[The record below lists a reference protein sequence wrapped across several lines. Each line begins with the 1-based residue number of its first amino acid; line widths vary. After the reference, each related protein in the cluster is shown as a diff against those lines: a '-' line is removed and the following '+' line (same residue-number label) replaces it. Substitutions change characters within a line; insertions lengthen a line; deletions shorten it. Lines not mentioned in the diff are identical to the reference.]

1 MSSPARAPVVELDF
15 LGLRAADAD
24 HTKSSSSC
32 SSIGGMETSAIAR
45 IGPHLLRR
53 VIAGGGATP
62 PPPPEEIKAAPGG
75 GGGAPMV
82 LFYNGSVNVFDVS
95 NDKAEAIMKIATE
108 ATKAKALIHGN
119 AIVGNFAKEPLT
131 RTKSLQRFLTK
142 RKERLTSLSP
152 YKVGGPGGVDAT
164 TTTTASIKSFRVKA
178 EEYTTD

>member
-32 SSIGGMETSAIAR
+32 SSIG
-45 IGPHLLRR
+45 
-53 VIAGGGATP
+53 
-62 PPPPEEIKAAPGG
+62 
-75 GGGAPMV
+75 
-82 LFYNGSVNVFDVS
+82 VNVFDVS

-142 RKERLTSLSP
+142 RKESLSP

-164 TTTTASIKSFRVKA
+164 TTTTASIKSFRRTRS
-178 EEYTTD
+178 EMETDV